1 MAKKM
6 RRLLDELKT
15 GRIKRLRALDAIKTY
30 RYLRIGMIGAVV
42 LLGVSILLESSRA
55 HNAVTN
61 AEWCLQDSIS
71 AYYFTPVRAIFVASL
86 FIVGFALI
94 AYKGHNV
101 WEDFLLNIAG
111 MFAPIVAI
119 VPTTTVGD
127 CWSIEP
133 SPPPVTGGSLANW
146 VVTNIDNNIDAL
158 LIIGSLAVLVA
169 FVIWLVTKQDPDR
182 LDEIQPGTGWLLS
195 ATALGLLAA
204 WLLKFYGRD
213 FFLANAHG
221 KAAILFFVFLWLAII
236 TSIVQHWS
244 APSRPYG
251 AWYIVIA
258 VAMVVGI
265 PVSLLF
271 GDHQILV
278 LEAWEII
285 AFATYWIVQ
294 TVENW
299 DEKVITPKDD
309 DLHVELTQ
317 SSAPASVKADSNVIE
332 RGGASSS

>member
-1 MAKKM
+1 MK
-6 RRLLDELKT
+6 RLLDELTT
-15 GRIKRLRALDAIKTY
+15 GRIQGLRALDALKTY

-42 LLGVSILLESSRA
+42 LLGVSILLESSHA

-71 AYYFTPVRAIFVASL
+71 AYYFTPVRAIFVASM

-133 SPPPVTGGSLANW
+133 SPLPVTGEGSLANW

-158 LIIGSLAVLVA
+158 LIVGSFAVLVA
-169 FVIWLVTKQDPDR
+169 FVIWRVTKRDPKR

-221 KAAILFFVFLWLAII
+221 KAAILFFVFLWFAII
-236 TSIVQHWS
+236 TSIVQHWG
-244 APSRPYG
+244 APSRRYG
-251 AWYIVIA
+251 TWYMVIA
-258 VAMVVGI
+258 AAMVVGI
-265 PVSLLF
+265 PVSFLF
-271 GDHQILV
+271 GDHQILA

-299 DEKVITPKDD
+299 YEKVITPKVD

-317 SSAPASVKADSNVIE
+317 PSAPASVGADSNVTE
-332 RGGASSS
+332 PGGAE

>member
-1 MAKKM
+1 MATKM
-6 RRLLDELKT
+6 KRLLDELKT
-15 GRIKRLRALDAIKTY
+15 GRMQRLRALDALKTY
-30 RYLRIGMIGAVV
+30 RYLRIGMIGAVI

-55 HNAVTN
+55 RNAVTG

-71 AYYFTPVRAIFVASL
+71 AYYYTPVRAIFVASM

-111 MFAPIVAI
+111 TFAPIVAI

-133 SPPPVTGGSLANW
+133 SPLPVTEEGSLADW

-158 LIIGSLAVLVA
+158 LIVGSLAVLVA
-169 FVIWLVTKQDPDR
+169 FVIWLVTKQDPKR
-182 LDEIQPGTGWLLS
+182 LVEIQPGTGWLLS

-213 FFLANAHG
+213 FFLANSHG
-221 KAAILFFVFLWLAII
+221 KSAILFFIFLWFAII

-244 APSRPYG
+244 APGRPYG
-251 AWYIVIA
+251 AWYILIA
-258 VAMVVGI
+258 AAMVVGI
-265 PVSLLF
+265 PVSFLF
-271 GDHQILV
+271 GDHQIFV

-299 DEKVITPKDD
+299 DEKVITPEHDD
-309 DLHVELTQ
+309 VHVELTRP
-317 SSAPASVKADSNVIE
+317 SAPASVGTDST
-332 RGGASSS
+332 